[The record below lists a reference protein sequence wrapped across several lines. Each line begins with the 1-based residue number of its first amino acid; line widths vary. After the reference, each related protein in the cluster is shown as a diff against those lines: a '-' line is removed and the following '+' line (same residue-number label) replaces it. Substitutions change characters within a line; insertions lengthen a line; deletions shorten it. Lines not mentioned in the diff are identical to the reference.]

1 MKKRPKSWVAA
12 LFVVALA
19 GILYFAFGR
28 KGPDPSQLTQYKVAK
43 VEKGSVKKT
52 VSATGILQP
61 WKVVDIK
68 SKAGGRVLEMKV
80 DVGSEVHPGQEIA
93 RIDPSDTLLSYN
105 QADAD
110 TKSSVARTTQSETT
124 YELTKQ
130 QTAISIQNAKSAL
143 ASANDNLKTAQSRSE
158 AAKRDADN
166 QTQLTAA
173 SVAQAQANYNQAVTS
188 LNQLQATQAQTRSS
202 AQSSYDSAVA
212 NAKNSEKNLARQQS
226 LLGKGFVS
234 QQVVDAA
241 QASNDVAQANVN
253 SAKTKLD
260 TLGDELKA
268 DVEVAKSRVQQAKA
282 ALNTANVN
290 RNDIQARRDAYRQS
304 QYAVRQAQSQLAQAG
319 QALRQAIANA
329 KNNDLRSLDITTA
342 KASEMRSKA
351 TLKNAKDTLDQT
363 TVRAPSEGV
372 VLTKYV
378 DQGTIITSGL
388 SLNSTGSSIVQ
399 LGVTSRM
406 FVDVT
411 VDETDI
417 ASVDDGQTVDVSFDA
432 YPGVPF
438 EGKVSRIDPQ
448 AVVTQNVTN
457 VHVRVEIDN
466 SSATFRLLKPGMNAT
481 CDFVVDN
488 KEDVLAVPNSAV
500 QTDDNGTYVQ
510 IAAGGKVAPVDPAS
524 GLSVDPNTLVGVKL
538 TRRPVEAGVI
548 GNDTTEVTSGL
559 KSGEVIVVE
568 TIEPVTA
575 TPQASTPFAG
585 GGNRPGGMGGGG
597 GRGGGGGGGGGGRGR

>member
-12 LFVVALA
+12 LFVVVLA
-19 GILYFAFGR
+19 GILYYAFGN
-28 KGPDPSQLTQYKVAK
+28 KAPDASKLTQYKIAK
-43 VEKGSVKKT
+43 AEKGTVKKT
-52 VSATGILQP
+52 VSATGTLQP

-80 DVGSEVHPGQEIA
+80 DVGTQVRPGQEIA
-93 RIDPSDTLLSYN
+93 RIDPSDTNLAYS
-105 QADAD
+105 QAEAD
-110 TKSSVARTTQSETT
+110 TQSSIARTTQSKTT
-124 YELTKQ
+124 YELTKK
-130 QTAISIQNAKSAL
+130 QTAISIANAQSAL
-143 ASANDNLKTAQSRSE
+143 DSARESLATAQSRRD
-158 AAKRDADN
+158 AAKRTADN
-166 QTQLTAA
+166 QTALTKA
-173 SVAQAQANYNQAVTS
+173 SIEQAQANYNQAVTS
-188 LNQLQATQAQTRSS
+188 LDQLQATQAQTRSS
-202 AQSSYDSAVA
+202 AQSAYDSAVA
-212 NAKNSEKNLARQQS
+212 NANNSEKNLNRQQS
-226 LLGKGFVS
+226 LLAKGFVS

-241 QASNDVAQANVN
+241 QASNDVAQASVN

-260 TLGDELKA
+260 TLGAELKA
-268 DVEVAKSRVQQAKA
+268 DVDVAKSRVAQAKA

-290 RNDIQARRDAYRQS
+290 RNDIQAQRDAYRQAEN
-304 QYAVRQAQSQLAQAG
+304 AVRQANAQVAQADLALT
-319 QALRQAIANA
+319 QAKLNAANNQLRN
-329 KNNDLRSLDITTA
+329 LDITSA
-342 KASEMRSKA
+342 KAAEMRSEA

-363 TVRAPSEGV
+363 TVRSPSEGV

-399 LGVTSRM
+399 LGVTTRM

-438 EGKVSRIDPQ
+438 EGKVARIDPQ

-457 VHVRVEIDN
+457 IHVRVEIDN
-466 SSATFRLLKPGMNAT
+466 SSPTFRLLKPGMNAT

-488 KEDVLAVPNSAV
+488 KDNVIAVPNSAV
-500 QTDDNGTYVQ
+500 QTDDNGSYVQ
-510 IAAGGKVAPVDPAS
+510 IASGGTVAPVDPAS
-524 GLSVDPNTLVGVKL
+524 GLTVDPNTLVGVKL
-538 TRRPVEAGVI
+538 TRRPIEVGVL

-559 KSGEVIVVE
+559 KEGEVIVVE
-568 TIEPVTA
+568 TIEPATT

-585 GGNRPGGMGGGG
+585 GGGRP
-597 GRGGGGGGGGGGRGR
+597 GGGGRGR